1 MNVCRCGST
10 SAPGRDVGAGS
21 PAPVGIPERMKMA
34 SQLIGGA
41 WKGVRLAKSNGSPST
56 TASNEGEPE
65 PPANGSDDE
74 AIGRDSETD
83 NDTE

>member
-1 MNVCRCGST
+1 
-10 SAPGRDVGAGS
+10 
-21 PAPVGIPERMKMA
+21 MA

-56 TASNEGEPE
+56 AAQNEGEPE

-74 AIGRDSETD
+74 AIGRSSETD
-83 NDTE
+83 DDTE

>member
-1 MNVCRCGST
+1 
-10 SAPGRDVGAGS
+10 
-21 PAPVGIPERMKMA
+21 MA

-41 WKGVRLAKSNGSPST
+41 WKGTRLAKSNGSPST
-56 TASNEGEPE
+56 AAQNEGEPE

-74 AIGRDSETD
+74 AIGRSSETD

>member
-1 MNVCRCGST
+1 
-10 SAPGRDVGAGS
+10 
-21 PAPVGIPERMKMA
+21 MA

-56 TASNEGEPE
+56 AAQNEGEPE

-74 AIGRDSETD
+74 AIGRNSETD
-83 NDTE
+83 DDTDRVTSKTLRNVRTEDTMSIVD